1 MPKTTVPA
9 SMPLNKTPYYYSHL
23 IGLAYYAL
31 VVAQHERRLD
41 DVRQCGHLLV
51 TEHPLEQRE
60 LTPAEFC
67 ISVTTVTIRPLRP
80 LRPLPSKKILRNFSE
95 ISQSPGKL

>member
-1 MPKTTVPA
+1 MCG
-9 SMPLNKTPYYYSHL
+9 TPQDGTPVETPP

-67 ISVTTVTIRPLRP
+67 ISVTYTTVTIRPLRP
-80 LRPLPSKKILRNFSE
+80 LRDRYHQRKF
-95 ISQSPGKL
+95 